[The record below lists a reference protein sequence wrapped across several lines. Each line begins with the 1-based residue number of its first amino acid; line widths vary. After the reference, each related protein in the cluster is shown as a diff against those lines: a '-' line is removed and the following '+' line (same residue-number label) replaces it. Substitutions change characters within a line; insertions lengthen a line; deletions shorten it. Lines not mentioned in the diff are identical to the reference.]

1 MKLELKDI
9 PAKFSSVFAKLKR
22 YMVFIFIVGFLGVY
36 GFLVLR
42 ISSLSQIEPDESAVN
57 EKVNSVKRPRID
69 QATLDKIQQLR
80 SENIEVKSLFDQA
93 RDNPF
98 NE

>member
-1 MKLELKDI
+1 MTLGLKDL
-9 PAKFSSVFAKLKR
+9 PAKIAPLLGKAKS
-22 YMVFIFIVGFLGVY
+22 YAVFIFVIGFLAIY
-36 GFLVLR
+36 GFVVFR
-42 ISSLSQIEPDESAVN
+42 INMLSRVEPDESAIT
-57 EKVNSVKRPRID
+57 EKVNSVQRPRID

-80 SENIEVKSLFDQA
+80 SENIEVKSLFDHA